1 MLSQQNPGQGSALSD
16 PWYRRRLDVLLFWIA
31 VGLCALIGLVL
42 FLILFG
48 PVLIGV
54 LISGCSAEERAV
66 YEECSHYGDR
76 RLKPYSGEVS
86 CNARYPTR
94 ASRDE
99 ILSYYDEQL
108 RENGWEVG
116 GYWAADPPK
125 GIEVF
130 GEQLSDLSE
139 APESVRG
146 SLDARRDSYRYGVTY
161 SPPGTGDLEET
172 PAGEASS
179 PEDAE
184 VVVAVTDEPVGGYGQ

>member
-1 MLSQQNPGQGSALSD
+1 MSSQQNPGQGSTLSD
-16 PWYRRRLDVLLFWIA
+16 PWYRRRLDVLLFWIV

-42 FLILFG
+42 LLILFG
-48 PVLIGV
+48 PVLLG
-54 LISGCSAEERAV
+54 GCSTEERAV
-66 YEECSHYGDR
+66 YEEFSHYDDR
-76 RLKPYSGEVS
+76 RLEPYSGEVS

-108 RENGWEVG
+108 RENGWNVG

-139 APESVRG
+139 APESVG
-146 SLDARRDSYRYGVTY
+146 GGLGARRGDYSYEVTY
-161 SPPGTGDLEET
+161 SPPGAGDPGET
-172 PAGEASS
+172 PAGEKVSA
-179 PEDAE
+179 EHAE
-184 VVVAVTDEPVGGYGQ
+184 VVVEVSDAPGGGFPK